1 MNIKQYEM
9 EIAKTRDARMK
20 WWRDARFGLFVHYGI
35 YSVYERGEWIKLR
48 EGISDEEYLDKARNE
63 FTYKSGNAEK
73 WVKLAKKAGM
83 KYVVLTTMHHDGYS
97 LWDSKINDFNS
108 VKNGPGIDIVRE
120 FVDACRKHNM
130 RIGLYFSLW
139 SWKHPDGASCE
150 YDLEARK
157 RFLAYLNE
165 QVRELMTNYGKIDIL
180 WYDVAN
186 PMKNADEWG
195 SVERNKMV
203 RDLQP
208 DIIINNRSKLS
219 EDFGTPEDKVVAGDY
234 DWESCMRFTNIC
246 FGGLN
251 QEYAAPYRQNA
262 NQIVKLLCQCQ
273 NGCGNLLYNISPDKY
288 GNISE
293 FETAELE
300 KVGQWISVHKNVV
313 YGPNTP
319 AFVGTNGICS
329 ATRKKN
335 HIFMWN
341 WCWGGE
347 IMRINGY
354 NTSPVKVT
362 CVTTGEDVDFEF
374 INGVIHLKNL
384 PKESP
389 DKLLR
394 IAVYDV
400 DFGDTKPI
408 FDLIPFN
415 AREFAGI

>member
-1 MNIKQYEM
+1 M
-9 EIAKTRDARMK
+9 E
-20 WWRDARFGLFVHYGI
+20 
-35 YSVYERGEWIKLR
+35 
-48 EGISDEEYLDKARNE
+48 LD
-63 FTYKSGNAEK
+63 
-73 WVKLAKKAGM
+73 
-83 KYVVLTTMHHDGYS
+83 
-97 LWDSKINDFNS
+97 
-108 VKNGPGIDIVRE
+108 
-120 FVDACRKHNM
+120 
-130 RIGLYFSLW
+130 
-139 SWKHPDGASCE
+139 PDGASCE

-186 PMKNADEWG
+186 PMQNADEWG